1 MSKYMVIGSFTTTTN
16 DYDVYTSLDVVG
28 MTDKFEEVKTLA
40 EEDLDRIAHE
50 YADCFDLDE
59 DDADDMAE
67 YEEHIDDYV
76 RNMENRG
83 TLVENTLALNIPEL
97 FMSNDF
103 DDGNSLERSEYYV
116 IKLEG

>member
-16 DYDVYTSLDVVG
+16 DHDVYTSLEVIGV
-28 MTDKFEEVKTLA
+28 TDNFNKVKELGR
-40 EEDLDRIAHE
+40 EHLRIVAME

-59 DDADDMAE
+59 DDADYEAE

-83 TLVENTLALNIPEL
+83 TLEEKTLALNMPEL

-103 DDGNSLERSEYYV
+103 DDGDSLERSEYYV